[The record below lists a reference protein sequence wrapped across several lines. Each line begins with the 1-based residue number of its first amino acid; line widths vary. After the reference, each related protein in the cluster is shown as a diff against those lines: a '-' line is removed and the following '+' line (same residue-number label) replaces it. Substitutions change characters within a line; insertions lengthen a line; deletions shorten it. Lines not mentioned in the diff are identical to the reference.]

1 MSKIDICNRA
11 LSLLTTKRISSLDV
25 SGREENLCNVFL
37 DSSKEEL
44 MRMYPFNF
52 TLRTRQFTP
61 VTTIE
66 KNGWEYVYQYPS
78 DCLNLMMVTES
89 GKNSYVTNEYYFED
103 DLVLDDG
110 KNFDVKNAFEDN
122 KKYVFTD
129 IKDAYFTYVFNINDY
144 TLFDPLFANALVL
157 YLAHHL
163 STALTGKI
171 DLAEHYY
178 SRFLVAFERAKG
190 VNATEGN
197 KLKFNFD
204 RYINAR

>member
-11 LSLLTTKRISSLDV
+11 LSLLTTKRIASLDV
-25 SGREENLCNVFL
+25 DGREENLCNLYL

-44 MRMYPFNF
+44 MRSFPFNF

-66 KNGWEYVYQYPS
+66 KNDWEYVYQYPNN
-78 DCLNLMMVTES
+78 CLNLLMVADS
-89 GKNSYVTNEYYFED
+89 GRVSFKANEYYFEND
-103 DLVLDDG
+103 FILDDG
-110 KNFDVKNAFEDN
+110 KNFDVKNAQEDN

-129 IKDAYFTYVFNINDY
+129 INNAYFTYVYNIDDY
-144 TLFDPLFANALVL
+144 TLFDPLFSNALVL
-157 YLAHHL
+157 YLAHQL
-163 STALTGKI
+163 STALSGKI

-178 SRFLVAFERAKG
+178 SRFIVAFERAKAVG
-190 VNATEGN
+190 AGEGN